1 MVHSVV
7 SLFLAFVGLL
17 FILYKLIATAAISSF
32 DVLAKTSFPEE
43 WDWDKLLRMCMH
55 FIYRASRSG
64 L

>member
-1 MVHSVV
+1 LVNIWPSYSQNKKGALFMVHSVV

-43 WDWDKLLRMCMH
+43 
-55 FIYRASRSG
+55 
-64 L
+64 